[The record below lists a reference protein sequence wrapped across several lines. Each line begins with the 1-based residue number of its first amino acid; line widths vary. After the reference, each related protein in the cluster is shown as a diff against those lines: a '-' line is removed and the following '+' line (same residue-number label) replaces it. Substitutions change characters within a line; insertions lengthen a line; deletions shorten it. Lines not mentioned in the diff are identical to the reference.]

1 MFSNFLLLFQTELG
15 VKILQLME
23 PLKTDEW
30 AFNNEWNIQSNDYKI
45 TVKHISGIEI
55 LYINTLKSNCLVI
68 RGRYDNI
75 NPQYLNLT
83 LIDRYLIRR
92 IFKRI
97 RSESLDIEKKSKILI
112 KNSTIKNMIETID
125 EFLYNKAKNV

>member
-1 MFSNFLLLFQTELG
+1 MAQN
-15 VKILQLME
+15 LQWKR
-23 PLKTDEW
+23 LKTDEW

-55 LYINTLKSNCLVI
+55 LYINTRISNCLVI
-68 RGRYDNI
+68 RGRYDNV

-92 IFKRI
+92 ICKRI
-97 RSESLDIEKKSKILI
+97 RSKSLDIEKKSKILI